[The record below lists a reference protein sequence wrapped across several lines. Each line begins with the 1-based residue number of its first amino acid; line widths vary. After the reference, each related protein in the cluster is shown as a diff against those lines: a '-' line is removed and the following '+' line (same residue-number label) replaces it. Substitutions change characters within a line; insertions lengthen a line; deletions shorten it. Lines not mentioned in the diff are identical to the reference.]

1 MMLIIEY
8 MMIHLIFD
16 SKNELY
22 LFFRL
27 SWMLLR
33 LLNTHANVTGAIVH
47 VTKHLTFLLNFL
59 TQ

>member
-1 MMLIIEY
+1 